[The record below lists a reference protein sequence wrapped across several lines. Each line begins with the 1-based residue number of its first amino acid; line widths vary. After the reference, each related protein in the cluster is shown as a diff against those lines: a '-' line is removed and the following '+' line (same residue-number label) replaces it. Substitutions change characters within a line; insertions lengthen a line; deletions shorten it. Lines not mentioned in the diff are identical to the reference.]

1 MRFSKSLQ
9 RSTQLFSQWLT
20 QHPRQGAVMG
30 ACLAFTITLILA
42 IKFPTVD
49 RRDTCTVAAV
59 GASAVSAWQAQ
70 RPTQQ
75 SVQWIM
81 NDHAGPLYSVG
92 FDCQQHGALLAN
104 QLELFRQGP
113 VVTGAPVSLRH
124 RQFLGFAPQW
134 QLMVAQ
140 SANKAVEA
148 PKN

>member
-1 MRFSKSLQ
+1 ML
-9 RSTQLFSQWLT
+9 
-20 QHPRQGAVMG
+20 
-30 ACLAFTITLILA
+30 ACLGLTLGLVWA
-42 IKFPTVD
+42 VKFPTVD

-70 RPTQQ
+70 RPTHQ
-75 SVQWIM
+75 SAQWIM
-81 NDHAGPLYSVG
+81 NNHAGPLYSVG
-92 FDCQQHGALLAN
+92 FDCQQHGALMAN

-113 VVTGAPVSLRH
+113 VVTGAPVTLRH
-124 RQFLGFAPQW
+124 RQFLGLPSQW